1 MDFKFRF
8 ESVLQRELTLKII
21 KYSLNIFILLTLLS
35 CSEENEKKTSN
46 TAIMTLSSYNGSN
59 QKIISEFDV
68 PKLKTII
75 NSKDTKDICH
85 SNLLKNYFS
94 ELNINF
100 DQNNFKLVIAEET
113 KNNNSKTTSIKY
125 KNGNCEILLPL
136 N

>member
-1 MDFKFRF
+1 MEFKFRF
-8 ESVLQRELTLKII
+8 EWILKRELTLNII

-59 QKIISEFDV
+59 QKIISEFNV

-100 DQNNFKLVIAEET
+100 DQNNFKLVMAEET
-113 KNNNSKTTSIKY
+113 KNNNFKTTSIKY

>member
-1 MDFKFRF
+1 
-8 ESVLQRELTLKII
+8 
-21 KYSLNIFILLTLLS
+21 
-35 CSEENEKKTSN
+35 
-46 TAIMTLSSYNGSN
+46 MTLSSYNGSN
-59 QKIISEFDV
+59 QKIISEFNV
-68 PKLKTII
+68 PKLKTIL

-100 DQNNFKLVIAEET
+100 DQNNFKLVMAEET

>member
-1 MDFKFRF
+1 M
-8 ESVLQRELTLKII
+8 KII
-21 KYSLNIFILLTLLS
+21 KYSLNLFILLTLFS

>member
-1 MDFKFRF
+1 MESKFRF
-8 ESVLQRELTLKII
+8 ECILQRELTLKII

-46 TAIMTLSSYNGSN
+46 TAIITLSSYNGSN
-59 QKIISEFDV
+59 QKIISEFNI
-68 PKLKTII
+68 PKLKTIL

-100 DQNNFKLVIAEET
+100 DQSNFKLVMAEET

>member
-1 MDFKFRF
+1 M
-8 ESVLQRELTLKII
+8 KII

-59 QKIISEFDV
+59 QKIISEFNV
-68 PKLKTII
+68 PKLKTIF

-100 DQNNFKLVIAEET
+100 DQSNFKLVMAEET

>member
-1 MDFKFRF
+1 MEFKFRF
-8 ESVLQRELTLKII
+8 ECILQRELTLNII

-46 TAIMTLSSYNGSN
+46 SAIMTLSSYNGSN
-59 QKIISEFDV
+59 QKIISEFNV
-68 PKLKTII
+68 PKLKTIL

-100 DQNNFKLVIAEET
+100 DQNNFKLVMAEET

>member
-1 MDFKFRF
+1 MEFKFRF
-8 ESVLQRELTLKII
+8 ECILKRELTLNII

-59 QKIISEFDV
+59 QKIISEFNV

-100 DQNNFKLVIAEET
+100 DQSNFKLVMAEET

>member
-1 MDFKFRF
+1 MEFKFRF
-8 ESVLQRELTLKII
+8 ECILKRELTLNII

-59 QKIISEFDV
+59 QKIISEFNV

-100 DQNNFKLVIAEET
+100 DQNNFKLVMAEET
-113 KNNNSKTTSIKY
+113 KNNNFKTTSIKY

>member
-1 MDFKFRF
+1 MEFKFRF
-8 ESVLQRELTLKII
+8 ECILQRELTLKII

-46 TAIMTLSSYNGSN
+46 AAIMTLSSYNGSN
-59 QKIISEFDV
+59 QKIISKFDF

-100 DQNNFKLVIAEET
+100 DQNNFKLVMTEET

-125 KNGNCEILLPL
+125 KNGNCEIILPL
-136 N
+136 Y